1 MQHAYAY
8 VYLRVCVY
16 VYVQIVYIYIYCTAS
31 ISSKQTCF
39 PVCSNIVQ
47 IYCRQKNGLAPLA
60 PQNISALSIGR
71 AIFPGCVF
79 WVWNILGFLLLFFSN
94 FLASHFLLLG
104 FDFLLLCFSTSLL
117 LLFSFLCFLLLFFSA
132 SRLFALFCFSMFSAS
147 VRSMLLFFD
156 FLLLC
161 FAPFCP
167 VCLFICVS
175 CFSCL
180 LHVSLCF
187 SNRSQVERDRDRTQ
201 LERLALKVFSTM
213 AHGEV
218 KGLGKGS

>member
-1 MQHAYAY
+1 MDLSGWHIHMQHAYAY

-79 WVWNILGFLLLFFSN
+79 WVWNILGFLLLFFPISWLLI
-94 FLASHFLLLG
+94 FCFWALTFCFFVFPLLCFCFSAFSAFCFCSFLLLV
-104 FDFLLLCFSTSLL
+104 FLRFSAFPCFLLLCVPCCCSLI
-117 LLFSFLCFLLLFFSA
+117 FFSSA
-132 SRLFALFCFSMFSAS
+132 LRLFALSVFSY
-147 VRSMLLFFD
+147 V
-156 FLLLC
+156 FL
-161 FAPFCP
+161 
-167 VCLFICVS
+167 
-175 CFSCL
+175 
-180 LHVSLCF
+180 VSLACF
-187 SNRSQVERDRDRTQ
+187 TSLFVSLIDHKSSATEI
-201 LERLALKVFSTM
+201 EHS
-213 AHGEV
+213 
-218 KGLGKGS
+218 